1 MAAGKARTAKFE
13 RVNAILPKMIHSLG
27 MNHKYKVQLIFF
39 YWQKIVG
46 PAIAAQAVPNSVAFG
61 TLTLC
66 AKSSVWANNLMM
78 MKLELMQKINMF
90 IGETVIKDIR
100 FQGHS
105 WNEKD
110 REIESLPS
118 GPNLGK
124 VLQCVALAE
133 EELAVARDSC
143 AMVQDETLRQ
153 QLERLYQKNMK
164 LKKLEQQ
171 YEWQPCEICG
181 ILCPPPEKYCHVCE
195 REQRERTEEKIRQL
209 LTDMPW
215 ARYADVYK
223 YIPCSK
229 EMVNRQRI
237 RMLQKAVRK
246 VDPEKLD
253 SIEAKTLVMLYRCI
267 PPEQLTEEIITK
279 TLHRLRND
287 LPQMIFKKGSR
298 KYPKKQKK

>member
-1 MAAGKARTAKFE
+1 
-13 RVNAILPKMIHSLG
+13 
-27 MNHKYKVQLIFF
+27 
-39 YWQKIVG
+39 
-46 PAIAAQAVPNSVAFG
+46 
-61 TLTLC
+61 
-66 AKSSVWANNLMM
+66 MM
-78 MKLELMQKINMF
+78 MKLELIQKINMF
-90 IGETVIKDIR
+90 IGETVIKNIR
-100 FQGHS
+100 FRGYS
-105 WNEKD
+105 WDEKE
-110 REIESLPS
+110 REIEPVPA

-124 VLQCVALAE
+124 VLQRVSLAE
-133 EELAVARDSC
+133 EEVATVKSSC
-143 AMVQDETLRQ
+143 AIIKDEKLRQ

-164 LKKLEQQ
+164 LKKLEQK
-171 YEWQPCEICG
+171 YEWQPCEKCG

-195 REQRERTEEKIRQL
+195 REQREITEEQIRQL
-209 LTDMPW
+209 LADMPW

-237 RMLQKAVRK
+237 RMLQKAARK
-246 VDPEKLD
+246 VDPEKPD

-287 LPQMIFKKGSR
+287 LPQTNFKKGSR